1 MSESESSISEV
12 AGDRSAPGG
21 GPGAAPAGSSLPG
34 RAAGESSS
42 VPPASVPLR
51 VVIAGGGVAALETAI
66 ALAELAGD
74 RIATT
79 VIAPNDQFAYRPLSV
94 REPFAYAPA
103 RRYPVAR
110 IVADAGAEL
119 VADELEWVDPDAHTL
134 HTASGR
140 ELEYDALVL
149 ALGAH
154 AKPRYSHAI
163 TIDDRRLDE
172 ILHGLIQDVEGGYV
186 HSVAFVAAGRMAW
199 PLPLYELALMTAA
212 RAYDMDVNLAVT
224 IVTPEDAPLAIFGTA
239 ASDAVSERLTRA
251 NVQVLGSAYAEVPSA
266 GEVVVNPGDR
276 RLRVD
281 RVVALPELYGP
292 EIRGIPLGEHG
303 FIRVDPHGHVAE
315 AQDLYAAGDATAF
328 AIKHGGIG
336 SQQADAVAEA
346 IAASAGAAIEPAP
359 FQPVIRGMLLTGE
372 RPLYLMARI
381 TGGHGFS
388 SEVADTPLWSPPSK
402 IASRFLAPYLDRL
415 DREGRS
421 VSVGESG
428 ES

>member
-1 MSESESSISEV
+1 MSESKVSDSGG
-12 AGDRSAPGG
+12 AGG
-21 GPGAAPAGSSLPG
+21 
-34 RAAGESSS
+34 
-42 VPPASVPLR
+42 VPLR
-51 VVIAGGGVAALETAI
+51 VAIAGGGVAALETAI

-79 VIAPNDQFAYRPLSV
+79 VIAPNEEFAYRPLSV

-103 RRYPVAR
+103 RRYPIAR

-119 VADELEWVDPDAHTL
+119 VVDELDWVDPDAHTL

-154 AKPRYSHAI
+154 AKPRYRHAI

-303 FIRVDPHGHVAE
+303 FIRVDPHGRVAE

-346 IAASAGAAIEPAP
+346 IAARAGVAIEPAP

-372 RPLYLMARI
+372 RPLYLMASI

-415 DREGRS
+415 DREVQS
-421 VSVGESG
+421 VSADGSG
-428 ES
+428 QS